1 VAKASRH
8 TIRVPTGRNRG
19 ILRIPVERGPGWG
32 GWGSRDILARM
43 TANGEGV
50 DLDRGGD
57 PFYSPTYVSNH
68 TWFLESLDRV
78 ERAMRSSD
86 DLEQMLSALL
96 EVTRSVFEADRAFAS
111 HPLDP
116 DALELDAPYLAAVP
130 EHQVPAQQRQRVP
143 IPPGYAEDARRTLA
157 AGTVS
162 SGEGLEHPLEPT
174 FARLL
179 HLRSVMQVAV
189 RPKVGKP
196 WSFGLSQC
204 SKPRRWSDE
213 ESRLLQE
220 IGRRLGDTLST
231 LLKHRELEA
240 SESRFRALFEQA
252 ADPVLLFDD
261 AGLIFDA
268 NSRACDQTG
277 RTRSE
282 LLASSYRDIVT
293 NADGTDTP
301 FWHASTESGR
311 MVAECRLRGRSGD
324 SFPVEFNATRAVIA
338 ERPVIIATARD
349 LSDRQRAEQERSRFE
364 ARLRHSQ
371 KMEAVGQLAGGVA
384 HDFNNV
390 LTAIQGS
397 LEFAL
402 RDIAKGKE
410 SAAEE
415 IRNALSGVERAAGLT
430 RQLLVFGRRD
440 VAVPCA
446 VEVNS
451 TVDGVGAM
459 LTRLLPESISVSLT
473 LWPGLLFVWM
483 DRGQLEQ
490 VIVNLAVNAR
500 DAMPGGGALTIET
513 SAVEAD
519 AVFCANHPE
528 ARPGPHVLISVRDTG
543 TGIAPEIADHIFEPF
558 FTTKPVGSGTGLG
571 LATCYAI
578 VKQNNGAIAMYTEV
592 GRGSVFTVYLPEH
605 STAAETSP
613 LHYSPSDAPGGHE
626 TILLCEDN
634 PGVRR
639 VTGMI
644 LTEAGYQVLVAEN
657 GEAALTL
664 AAGHSGPIHL
674 LVTDLVMPGMSGQR
688 LSEVLT
694 RASPTTRILYVSGY
708 TANMLA
714 KDLHVD
720 DTTPLLLKPYTRRAL
735 LTAVR
740 EALSI
745 ADASGGRPPG

>member
-1 VAKASRH
+1 MA
-8 TIRVPTGRNRG
+8 T
-19 ILRIPVERGPGWG
+19 
-32 GWGSRDILARM
+32 
-43 TANGEGV
+43 NGEGAV
-50 DLDRGGD
+50 LDQGRE
-57 PFYSPTYVSNH
+57 PFYLPTYVLDH

-78 ERAMRSSD
+78 ERAMRNSD

-96 EVTRSVFEADRAFAS
+96 EATRAVFEADRAFAS

-116 DALELDAPYLAAVP
+116 DAIELDAPYLAAVP
-130 EHQVPAQQRQRVP
+130 EHQVPTQHRQRVP

-157 AGTVS
+157 ASGTVS
-162 SGEGLEHPLEPT
+162 AGEGLEHPLEPT
-174 FARLL
+174 FAELL
-179 HLRSVMQVAV
+179 HLRSVLQIAV

-231 LLKHRELEA
+231 LLEHRELEA

-261 AGLIFDA
+261 AGLILDA
-268 NSRACDQTG
+268 NSRVCAQTG
-277 RTRSE
+277 RARSE

-301 FWHASTESGR
+301 FWHASAGSGR
-311 MVAECRLRGRSGD
+311 IVAECRMLTRSGD
-324 SFPVEFNATRAVIA
+324 SLPVEFNATRAVIA
-338 ERPVIIATARD
+338 ERAVIIATARD
-349 LSDRQRAEQERSRFE
+349 LSDRQRAEEERKRIESR
-364 ARLRHSQ
+364 LHHSQ
-371 KMEAVGQLAGGVA
+371 RMEAVGQLAGGVA
-384 HDFNNV
+384 HDFNNL
-390 LTAIQGS
+390 LTAIQGC
-397 LEFAL
+397 LELAL
-402 RDIAKGKE
+402 HYLPKKKE

-415 IRNALSGVERAAGLT
+415 MKYALSAVERAAGLT

-440 VAVPCA
+440 VAVPRA
-446 VEVNS
+446 VDVNQ

-459 LTRLLPESISVSLT
+459 LARLLPESVSVRLT
-473 LWPGLLFVWM
+473 LLPGLPPVWV

-500 DAMPGGGALTIET
+500 DAMPGGGVLTIET
-513 SAVEAD
+513 SAVNVD
-519 AVFCANHPE
+519 AVLCASHPE
-528 ARPGPHVLISVRDTG
+528 ARPGPHVLISVGDTG

-571 LATCYAI
+571 LATCYAV
-578 VKQNNGAIAMYTEV
+578 VKQHNGFIAMYTEL
-592 GRGSVFTVYLPEH
+592 GRGTVFKVYLPEH
-605 STAAETSP
+605 RTGAETSP
-613 LHYSPSDAPGGHE
+613 IHHSPSDLPGGDE
-626 TILLCEDN
+626 TILLCEDD

-639 VTGMI
+639 VTTKT
-644 LTEAGYQVLVAEN
+644 LNEAGYQVLVGEN
-657 GEAALTL
+657 GEAALAL
-664 AAGHSGPIHL
+664 SASHSGPIHL
-674 LVTDLVMPGMSGQR
+674 LVTDLVMPGMGGQQ

-694 RASPTTRILYVSGY
+694 QARPATRVLYVSGY

-714 KDLHVD
+714 KELHRD
-720 DTTPLLLKPYTRRAL
+720 ATKALLLKPYTRRSL

-740 EALSI
+740 EALSL
-745 ADASGGRPPG
+745 ADAPGGRPDPT